1 MEPLDTYSTP
11 CPEVWHPMLF
21 SLPVELRNYIW
32 AKARA
37 RARFFAL
44 RDFVEA
50 HLVSRKRPELI
61 TREWRGFLA
70 KMASVRFK
78 LSDTKT
84 MELTEIV
91 HYYGLEG
98 RYCVLRETLPVHVQ
112 LMVDWPGQVVLGLYF
127 GRVEQMWYCYAPR
140 GGWYCC
146 PFQGAV
152 GPTEAEAP
160 YDW

>member
-1 MEPLDTYSTP
+1 
-11 CPEVWHPMLF
+11 MLF
-21 SLPVELRNYIW
+21 SLPVELRKNIW

-44 RDFVEA
+44 CDFVEA
-50 HLVSRKRPELI
+50 HIVSRKRPELI

-84 MELTEIV
+84 MELTQID

-98 RYCVLRETLPVHVQ
+98 RYGVLREDHTLPVHVQ
-112 LMVDWPGQVVLGLYF
+112 LMVDWPGQVVMGLYF
-127 GRVEQMWYCYAPR
+127 ACVKEVWYCYAPR

-146 PFQGAV
+146 PFQGAM
-152 GPTEAEAP
+152 GPTEAP
-160 YDW
+160 SDW